1 MKYFVVTLYLYF
13 FAIIP
18 SSFAQYTV
26 NGNAFR
32 ENCNCYTLT
41 QNFNNQSGSVWN
53 NNRINLTQSFAFTFD
68 VFLGCSDGGADGI
81 AFVLQPISTSVGSS
95 GGGMGY
101 VGINPAVGVTLDT
114 YQNASPDNDPFYDHI
129 AIQLNGDVNH
139 ASANTLTPP
148 TAISA
153 TNNDVEDCQTHF
165 LKVVWDAPTT
175 TMTVFFDGVQRVT
188 VTRDFVNTVFSG
200 NAQVFWGFTG
210 ATGGLSNLQRFCTSL
225 VPKFILLPT
234 QNRCIGEPIT
244 FNDSTVTFGGI
255 LKRYWNFG
263 DGSPIDSVN
272 INPTHTYTTAG
283 DYNVSLSIL
292 ALDSCTAV
300 FNQTVRVGSKPVAFF
315 KHAANS
321 DNYCEGS
328 AVQFTDSSYSTIGT
342 INNWYWD
349 LGNGQTSTV
358 SNPSTIYNTAGDF
371 LVKLLVRSAEGC
383 VSDTFYK
390 TVHIYGK
397 PELDF
402 TFTDSVC
409 LGTATNFFGS
419 VISSSDPVT
428 NWRWIF
434 GDTSTVITNT
444 QNASY
449 TFSTPGIRN
458 VVFMATSNGSAG
470 CMGIKTKSVFVVDKP
485 KAAIKIITG
494 CESKQVQLMDS
505 SYTTDGFTITGWW
518 WDLGNGQF
526 STQQNP
532 LVTYTTAGPRSIRL
546 VVTNNRNCISDT
558 LTTTINIAAKP
569 LAKFGIGET
578 LCNNSSV
585 SFFDSSTVNNASI
598 NGWEWI
604 NNNTVFSTQQNAAGL
619 FNAGSNTVGL
629 SVTSNEGCKS
639 DTVFKSFSLKTK
651 PQVTMDFNDACRQST
666 VIFTAAETV
675 TNIGMV
681 SWHWDFGDGNTFT
694 GNPATHVYNSN
705 NNYTIKLYGI
715 SAEGCSSDTIQDVI
729 NIYGT
734 NAFAGNDTIA
744 AANQPIQLQASGG
757 LSYEWSPSVGLSATG
772 IANPVATNAIDRS
785 YFLRAFTPEGCESFD
800 TINIKIYKGPEI
812 YVPGAFTPN
821 GDGTNDFLK
830 AIPVG
835 ISNVEYFMIYNRYG
849 QLIFRTNDYS
859 KGWDGRINGKD
870 QDTGNYVWMAAA
882 IDFRG
887 NKIFRKGT
895 VLLIR

>member
-1 MKYFVVTLYLYF
+1 MKYLLVTLYLCS

-18 SSFAQYTV
+18 SLFGQYTV

-68 VFLGCSDGGADGI
+68 VFLGCNDGGADGI

-101 VGINPAVGVTLDT
+101 VGISPAVGVTLDT
-114 YQNASPDNDPFYDHI
+114 YQNASPDNDPLYDHI

-139 ASANTLTPP
+139 ASANTLTSP

-153 TNNDVEDCQTHF
+153 LSSDVEDCQTHF

-175 TMTVFFDGVQRVT
+175 TMTVYFDGIQRVT
-188 VTRDFVNTVFSG
+188 VTRDFVNTVFAG
-200 NAQVFWGFTG
+200 NTQVFWGFTG

-225 VPKFILLPT
+225 VPRFNLLPT

-272 INPTHTYTTAG
+272 VNPTHTYTTAG
-283 DYNVSLSIL
+283 DYNVSLNIL

-315 KHAANS
+315 KLAANS
-321 DNYCEGS
+321 SNYCEGS

-349 LGNGQTSTV
+349 FGNGQTSTV
-358 SNPSTIYNTAGDF
+358 SNPSMVYNIGGDF
-371 LVKLLVRSAEGC
+371 LVKLLVKSVEGC

-390 TVHIYGK
+390 TIHIYGR
-397 PELDF
+397 PIVDYN
-402 TFTDSVC
+402 FTDSVC

-428 NWRWIF
+428 DWRWIF

-449 TFSTPGIRN
+449 TFSTPGIHS
-458 VVFMATSNGSAG
+458 VVFMATSNGSGG
-470 CMGIKTKSVFVVDKP
+470 CMGIKTKSVFVADKP

-494 CESKQVQLMDS
+494 CENRQVQLMDS
-505 SYTTDGFTITGWW
+505 SYTTDGFSITGWW

-526 STQQNP
+526 SSQQNP
-532 LVTYTTAGPRSIRL
+532 LATYTTAGPKTIRL
-546 VVTNNRNCISDT
+546 VVRNNRNCISDT
-558 LTTTINIAAKP
+558 LNTTINIGAKP
-569 LAKFGIGET
+569 LAKFGIGEA

-585 SFFDSSTVNNASI
+585 
-598 NGWEWI
+598 
-604 NNNTVFSTQQNAAGL
+604 
-619 FNAGSNTVGL
+619 
-629 SVTSNEGCKS
+629 
-639 DTVFKSFSLKTK
+639 
-651 PQVTMDFNDACRQST
+651 
-666 VIFTAAETV
+666 
-675 TNIGMV
+675 
-681 SWHWDFGDGNTFT
+681 
-694 GNPATHVYNSN
+694 
-705 NNYTIKLYGI
+705 
-715 SAEGCSSDTIQDVI
+715 
-729 NIYGT
+729 
-734 NAFAGNDTIA
+734 
-744 AANQPIQLQASGG
+744 
-757 LSYEWSPSVGLSATG
+757 
-772 IANPVATNAIDRS
+772 
-785 YFLRAFTPEGCESFD
+785 
-800 TINIKIYKGPEI
+800 
-812 YVPGAFTPN
+812 
-821 GDGTNDFLK
+821 
-830 AIPVG
+830 
-835 ISNVEYFMIYNRYG
+835 
-849 QLIFRTNDYS
+849 
-859 KGWDGRINGKD
+859 
-870 QDTGNYVWMAAA
+870 
-882 IDFRG
+882 
-887 NKIFRKGT
+887 
-895 VLLIR
+895 